1 MASQKYIQKYILS
14 AEDWRLLTVSGKDG
28 IRFLQG
34 HLTCDLMQLTKDNP
48 LLGASCDIKGRVVA
62 SMFIIADEGNLDANN
77 SQGGSQGDSQG
88 ENNERVL
95 ILLPRDVIDSL
106 LTLWSKYMMLYRQA
120 KIDILDSDFE
130 LFILQ
135 EDNDATNDSAND
147 TADDAT
153 DDIVRESRGAHRS
166 HNHSHSGN
174 KEARKVLAQG
184 DGNVFINMFD
194 KATSASSSSRPAN
207 PPSPVS
213 PPNDRNGKDESNTT
227 SWDAYLIKHGIP
239 FITSA
244 TSGQMTPQM
253 INYDKL
259 DGVSFTKGCYLGQE
273 VVARVHY
280 KGKSARRCYK
290 VSFEN
295 KGESVPTQINMP
307 LYSIVGDKINE
318 SGKLINYCLEND
330 NKYMGIAL
338 LNSNLVDMQNIFLSK
353 PSSSNSSDSN
363 HSPESLSLV
372 E

>member
-14 AEDWRLLTVSGKDG
+14 AEDWQLLAVSGKDCM
-28 IRFLQG
+28 RFLQG

-48 LLGASCDIKGRVVA
+48 LLGVACDIKGRVVA
-62 SMFIIADEGNLDANN
+62 SMFLIADEGNLDA
-77 SQGGSQGDSQG
+77 GDSQGDSQG
-88 ENNERVL
+88 ENNKRVL
-95 ILLPRDVIDSL
+95 ILLPRGVIDSL
-106 LTLWSKYMMLYRQA
+106 LALWSKYMMLYRQTQ
-120 KIDILDSDFE
+120 IDILDGGFE

-135 EDNDATNDSAND
+135 EDNDAVNDSAND
-147 TADDAT
+147 AANNATNDAAG
-153 DDIVRESRGAHRS
+153 ESRGELHS
-166 HNHSHSGN
+166 HNHSNN
-174 KEARKVLAQG
+174 KEVRKVLSQG
-184 DGNVFINMFD
+184 DGDVFINVFD
-194 KATSASSSSRPAN
+194 KASSSSN
-207 PPSPVS
+207 PSSPV
-213 PPNDRNGKDESNTT
+213 NHRDGKDESNTI
-227 SWDAYLIKHGIP
+227 SWNAYLIKHGIP

-295 KGESVPTQINMP
+295 KGESVTTQINMP

-318 SGKLINYCLEND
+318 SGKLINYCLED
-330 NKYMGIAL
+330 GNKYMGIAL

-353 PSSSNSSDSN
+353 PSSNNSNNSSNSN

>member
-14 AEDWRLLTVSGKDG
+14 AEDWRLIAVSGKDG

-62 SMFIIADEGNLDANN
+62 SMFLIADEGNLAANN
-77 SQGGSQGDSQG
+77 SQGDSQG

-120 KIDILDSDFE
+120 KIDILDGDFE

-153 DDIVRESRGAHRS
+153 DDTANDTARESRGTHRS

-174 KEARKVLAQG
+174 KEARKVLSQG
-184 DGNVFINMFD
+184 EGDIFINVFD
-194 KATSASSSSRPAN
+194 KATSSSN
-207 PPSPVS
+207 PPSHPNPSNPVS

-295 KGESVPTQINMP
+295 KGKSVPTQINMP

>member
-1 MASQKYIQKYILS
+1 MASQKYIQKYILN
-14 AEDWRLLTVSGKDG
+14 AEDWQLLAVSGKDC

-34 HLTCDLMQLTKDNP
+34 HLTCDLMQLTKDDP
-48 LLGASCDIKGRVVA
+48 LLGAACDIKGRVVA
-62 SMFIIADEGNLDANN
+62 SMFLIADEGNLDA
-77 SQGGSQGDSQG
+77 GDSQG
-88 ENNERVL
+88 ENNKRVL
-95 ILLPRDVIDSL
+95 ILLPRGVIDSL

-135 EDNDATNDSAND
+135 EDNDAVNDSAND
-147 TADDAT
+147 T
-153 DDIVRESRGAHRS
+153 VGESRGAHRS
-166 HNHSHSGN
+166 HSDS
-174 KEARKVLAQG
+174 KEARKVLSQG
-184 DGNVFINMFD
+184 DGDVFINVFD

-213 PPNDRNGKDESNTT
+213 PPNDWNGKDGSNAT

-290 VSFEN
+290 VFFEN

-318 SGKLINYCLEND
+318 SGKLINYCLEDD

-353 PSSSNSSDSN
+353 PSSSNSN

>member
-1 MASQKYIQKYILS
+1 MASQKYIQKYILN
-14 AEDWRLLTVSGKDG
+14 AEDWQLLTVSGKDG

-48 LLGASCDIKGRVVA
+48 LLGVACDIKGRVVA
-62 SMFIIADEGNLDANN
+62 CMFLIADEGNLDANN
-77 SQGGSQGDSQG
+77 SQGDSQG

-106 LTLWSKYMMLYRQA
+106 LALWSKYLMLYRQTQ
-120 KIDILDSDFE
+120 IDILDSGFE

-135 EDNDATNDSAND
+135 EDNDATNDA
-147 TADDAT
+147 AG
-153 DDIVRESRGAHRS
+153 ESRRVD
-166 HNHSHSGN
+166 HSHSHSNN
-174 KEARKVLAQG
+174 KEARKVLSQG
-184 DGNVFINMFD
+184 DGDVFINVFD
-194 KATSASSSSRPAN
+194 KVTSSPSPTNPSSPAN
-207 PPSPVS
+207 ERDG
-213 PPNDRNGKDESNTT
+213 NDESNTT

-295 KGESVPTQINMP
+295 KGESVETQINMP

-318 SGKLINYCLEND
+318 SGKLINYYLEDD

-353 PSSSNSSDSN
+353 PSSSNSKDSN
-363 HSPESLSLV
+363 HSPESV
-372 E
+372 NIV